1 MTNKQIKK
9 FNQLLDANWNYKQA
23 IEKGNFAEAFSL
35 ADQVHALKKELRED
49 MGAIKYD
56 TFILNGRKMF
66 S

>member
-23 IEKGNFAEAFSL
+23 IEKGNYTEAFSL

>member
-23 IEKGNFAEAFSL
+23 IEKGNYTEAFSL
-35 ADQVHALKKELRED
+35 ADQVHALKQELRED

>member
-35 ADQVHALKKELRED
+35 ADQVHALKQELRED

>member
-1 MTNKQIKK
+1 MTKKQIKK

-23 IEKGNFAEAFSL
+23 IEKGNYTEAFSL
-35 ADQVHALKKELRED
+35 ADQVHALKQELRED